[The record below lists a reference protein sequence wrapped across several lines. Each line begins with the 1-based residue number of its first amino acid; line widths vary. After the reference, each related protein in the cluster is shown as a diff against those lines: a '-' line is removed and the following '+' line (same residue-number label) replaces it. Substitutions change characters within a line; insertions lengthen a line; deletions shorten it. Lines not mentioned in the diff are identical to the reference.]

1 MKMKV
6 AALLT
11 VSGVLAACS
20 ATVQGSPA
28 IQDSPTSQLCR
39 SEGAAAL
46 IGHAAPHDAQ
56 VKQSTGAELI
66 RRIAPG
72 DPVTHDFRENR
83 VTIAI
88 DPAGKVV
95 QATCG

>member
-1 MKMKV
+1 MKVKV

-11 VSGVLAACS
+11 VFGVLTACS
-20 ATVQGSPA
+20 ATGSPA
-28 IQDSPTSQLCR
+28 IQDSPAPQLCR